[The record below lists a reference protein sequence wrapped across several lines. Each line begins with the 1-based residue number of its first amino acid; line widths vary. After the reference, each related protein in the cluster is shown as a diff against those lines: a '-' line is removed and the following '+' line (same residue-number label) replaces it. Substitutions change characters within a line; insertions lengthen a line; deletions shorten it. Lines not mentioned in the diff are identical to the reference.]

1 MIQRFRHLRR
11 LYFLLFLLLS
21 VSFVTYGEQIEFKGQ
36 DILIGKSL
44 EIAEDPT
51 NQITFSEANQLQF
64 TRSKEVS
71 PNFGFSNSTWW
82 IRFTVQNNTRHKNLY
97 LELGYPMIHDIEL
110 FDTNDPGHSQKIAES
125 DSFDK
130 RITRY
135 QNPAFI
141 LSIPAGGST
150 TYYIKIREHTQIVLP
165 LFLRSQSGF
174 LSTVLTGEILMGVY
188 IGILLVML
196 FYNLFL
202 FFSIKEKS
210 YLFYVLYIL
219 FIGLTQL
226 ALTGYGFK
234 LLWSDQPG
242 FNTFSPTFFSAVSG
256 LFAILFFQNFLST
269 RTRTPVLHQGL
280 YLVIACYFLSVVFKL
295 AGNESV
301 SFMLTNVS
309 GIASIVLALT
319 ISAIILKNGYR
330 PAMYFLIAWSVF
342 FLGLA
347 LFVLR
352 NLNILPYNTFT
363 NYTMQAGTA
372 IEVILLSFAL
382 ADRINILK
390 REKEL
395 SQEQALLISK
405 ENERIIKEQNVVLEQ
420 NVQERTKELLLANT
434 ELIDTLTRLKDTQT
448 QLIESEKMASLGQLT
463 AGIAHEINNP
473 INFVSSNIRPLRRDI
488 GELVMIL
495 DAYEKMLPPG
505 TNTVT
510 EEQLQEIEELK
521 EELDPDYLKTELNTL
536 MKGIEDGAHR
546 TVEIVKGLKL
556 FARVDDTD
564 LNMVNIN
571 EGIESTLIILNYQIG
586 TKLKMIVDLDN
597 IPNVE
602 GFGGKLNQ
610 VFMNIITNS
619 VHVLQK
625 DTEHPEPIIWVK
637 TWMSGP
643 DHVSISIKDNGSGMT
658 PEVKAK
664 IFEPF
669 FTTKP
674 VGEGTGLGLSI
685 VFKIIE
691 VHNGTINVNSAP
703 GEGTEFVISLPILK
717 KKNPILTIND

>member
-1 MIQRFRHLRR
+1 MIQRFRHLSG
-11 LYFLLFLLLS
+11 LFLFVFLLGISFL
-21 VSFVTYGEQIEFKGQ
+21 THGNQIQFAGQ
-36 DILIGKSL
+36 DVIIGKYL

-51 NQITFSEANQLQF
+51 NQITFENVTKLDF
-64 TRSKEVS
+64 TESKES
-71 PNFGFSNSTWW
+71 APNFGFSNSTWW
-82 IRFTVQNNTRHKNLY
+82 IRFTVQNNTKSRNMY

-110 FDTNDPGHSQKIAES
+110 YDIDEPGHSQKILKS

-130 RITRY
+130 RVTRY
-135 QNPAFI
+135 QNPAFLI
-141 LSIPAGGST
+141 SVPVGESA
-150 TYYIKIREHTQIVLP
+150 TYYVKIREHTQIFLP

-174 LSTVLTGEILMGVY
+174 LSTVLTGEILMGIY

-234 LLWSDQPG
+234 LLWSDQPE
-242 FNTFSPTFFSAVSG
+242 FNSFSPTFFSAVSG

-269 RTRTPVLHQGL
+269 SIRTPTLHQGL
-280 YLVIACYFLSVVFKL
+280 YLVIASYFLSVVFKL

-309 GIASIVLALT
+309 GIASIALALT
-319 ISAIILKNGYR
+319 ISAIILKKGYR
-330 PAMYFLIAWSVF
+330 PARYFLIAWSVF

-352 NLNILPYNTFT
+352 NLNILPFNTFT

-395 SQEQALLISK
+395 SQEQALLISL
-405 ENERIIKEQNVVLEQ
+405 ENERIITQQNVVLEK
-420 NVQERTKELLLANT
+420 NVKERTKELLKSNT
-434 ELIDTLTRLKDTQT
+434 ELIDTLNRLKDTQT

-488 GELVMIL
+488 SELVMIL

-510 EEQLQEIEELK
+510 EEQLQEIEDLK
-521 EELDPDYLKTELNTL
+521 EELDPEYLKSELNTL
-536 MKGIEDGAHR
+536 VKGIEDGAHR

-586 TKLKMIVDLDN
+586 TRLNMVVDLDS

-619 VHVLQK
+619 VHVLQN
-625 DTEHPEPIIWVK
+625 DATHTDPTIWIK
-637 TWMSGP
+637 TSMSGP
-643 DHVSISIKDNGSGMT
+643 DHVTISIKDNGSGMT

-685 VFKIIE
+685 VFKIVE
-691 VHNGTINVNSAP
+691 VHHGTIHVNTAP
-703 GEGTEFVISLPILK
+703 GEGTEFVITLPIIK
-717 KKNPILTIND
+717 KKHPIPTIDD

>member
-1 MIQRFRHLRR
+1 MIQRFRYLSG
-11 LYFLLFLLLS
+11 LFLFVFLLGISFL
-21 VSFVTYGEQIEFKGQ
+21 THGNQIQFAGQ
-36 DILIGKSL
+36 DVIIGKYL

-51 NQITFSEANQLQF
+51 NQITFENVTKLDF
-64 TRSKEVS
+64 TESKES
-71 PNFGFSNSTWW
+71 APNFGFSNSTWW
-82 IRFTVQNNTRHKNLY
+82 IRFTVQNNTKSRNMY

-110 FDTNDPGHSQKIAES
+110 YDIDEPGHSQKILKS

-130 RITRY
+130 RVTRY
-135 QNPAFI
+135 QNPAFLI
-141 LSIPAGGST
+141 SVPVGESA
-150 TYYIKIREHTQIVLP
+150 TYYVKIREHTQIFLP

-174 LSTVLTGEILMGVY
+174 LSTVLTGEILMGIY

-234 LLWSDQPG
+234 LLWSDQPE
-242 FNTFSPTFFSAVSG
+242 FNSFSPTFFSAVSG

-269 RTRTPVLHQGL
+269 SIRTPTLHQGL
-280 YLVIACYFLSVVFKL
+280 YLVIASYFLSVVFKL

-309 GIASIVLALT
+309 GIASIALALT
-319 ISAIILKNGYR
+319 ISAIILKKGYR
-330 PAMYFLIAWSVF
+330 PARYFLIAWSVF

-352 NLNILPYNTFT
+352 NLNILPFNTFT

-395 SQEQALLISK
+395 SQEQALLISL
-405 ENERIIKEQNVVLEQ
+405 ENERIITQQNVVLEK
-420 NVQERTKELLLANT
+420 NVKERTKELLKSNT
-434 ELIDTLTRLKDTQT
+434 ELIDTLNRLKDTQT

-488 GELVMIL
+488 SELVMIL

-510 EEQLQEIEELK
+510 EEQLQEIEDLK
-521 EELDPDYLKTELNTL
+521 EELDPEYLKSELNTL
-536 MKGIEDGAHR
+536 VKGIEDGAHR

-586 TKLKMIVDLDN
+586 TRLNMVVDLDS

-619 VHVLQK
+619 VHVLQN
-625 DTEHPEPIIWVK
+625 DATHTDPTIWIK
-637 TWMSGP
+637 TSMSGP
-643 DHVSISIKDNGSGMT
+643 DHVTISIKDNGSGMT

-685 VFKIIE
+685 VFKIVE
-691 VHNGTINVNSAP
+691 VHHGTIHVNTAP
-703 GEGTEFVISLPILK
+703 GEGTEFVITLPIIK
-717 KKNPILTIND
+717 KKHPIPTIDD